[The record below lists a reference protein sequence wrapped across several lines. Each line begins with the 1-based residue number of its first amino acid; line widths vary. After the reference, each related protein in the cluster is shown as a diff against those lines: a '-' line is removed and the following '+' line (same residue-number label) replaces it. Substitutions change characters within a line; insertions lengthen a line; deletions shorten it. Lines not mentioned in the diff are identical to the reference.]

1 MKRKIVIPTLVNL
14 AGIPLILI
22 VVGLVLIISPDSASA
37 LIAKILGWVLTAY
50 GVFFGISSFMS
61 LRSKRMSM
69 LMYAIICLFIGTWLV
84 RNPLVLAKGIGK
96 FLGIMLGLRG
106 VNGIFDALNVR
117 KRGGSYIAGLVLGAL
132 TLAAG
137 LWMMLS
143 PLSPSRILMSVVGI
157 VFVVIGVA
165 NLLNVKG
172 EVKALISG
180 EDTNIID
187 ADD

>member
-22 VVGLVLIISPDSASA
+22 VVGLILIISPDSASA
-37 LIAKILGWVLTAY
+37 LISKVLGWVLVAC
-50 GVFFGISSFMS
+50 GVFFGISSFVS
-61 LRSKRMSM
+61 LRSKQMSM
-69 LMYAIICLFIGTWLV
+69 LLYALICLFIGTWLV
-84 RNPLVLAKGIGK
+84 HNPLVLAKGIGK

-106 VNGIFDALNVR
+106 IRGAVDALRVKNQ
-117 KRGGSYIAGLVLGAL
+117 GGSYVAGLVLNLL
-132 TLAAG
+132 TLAVG

-143 PLSPSRILMSVVGI
+143 PLSPSRILMTVVGV